1 MTQDRLEASGE
12 TEEIYVLPR
21 VVLSFVE
28 APVSA
33 DAPPPKPSKS
43 ANHDIASIGEDIRP
57 AANPLV

>member
-12 TEEIYVLPR
+12 TEEICVLPR

-33 DAPPPKPSKS
+33 DAPPPKASKS
-43 ANHDIASIGEDIRP
+43 ANHDIASIGEDIQA